1 METEIVYRFLIGSVL
16 IMIGMPLFLLGV
28 DISIERIGEDM
39 SQSLIQTNKM
49 KIVMVGSFI
58 FGFIISVAE
67 PDLHILAQ
75 QVSAV
80 TNNLI
85 PQMTLVITV
94 SLGIGLMIALGM
106 YRILKSIRLNR
117 FITIVY
123 GLIFVLALFNS
134 GDFLA
139 IAFDASGSTTGSITV
154 PFMLALAG
162 GASAITRSGLE
173 EDTDSF
179 GLLGIAST
187 GAILGVLIMGMISPN
202 SNLAGNIP
210 VDTVQSSGV
219 IGTFLDQI
227 PLTAKDSF
235 LSLIPVLIL
244 FYILNA
250 ISLKKTKRQLIRINI
265 GLVYTIIGLILFF
278 SRMTTFSTFIV
289 PYIFNVFKYFL

>member
-123 GLIFVLALFNS
+123 GLIFDLSLFN
-134 GDFLA
+134 
-139 IAFDASGSTTGSITV
+139 T
-154 PFMLALAG
+154 
-162 GASAITRSGLE
+162 
-173 EDTDSF
+173 
-179 GLLGIAST
+179 
-187 GAILGVLIMGMISPN
+187 
-202 SNLAGNIP
+202 
-210 VDTVQSSGV
+210 
-219 IGTFLDQI
+219 
-227 PLTAKDSF
+227 
-235 LSLIPVLIL
+235 
-244 FYILNA
+244 
-250 ISLKKTKRQLIRINI
+250 
-265 GLVYTIIGLILFF
+265 
-278 SRMTTFSTFIV
+278 
-289 PYIFNVFKYFL
+289 